1 MRNKTVKKILAY
13 TGFRYLL
20 VGLGAVLIDIALYFL
35 FIRLSLF
42 DPSAAKRI
50 SFSAGAFWSYL
61 NNKNF
66 TFRVKDVDWYAPL
79 SFTLV
84 YITGFIL
91 NSYFHDLILHQ
102 LHNNVFSVLTATV
115 VSVIWNY
122 FGQKFVVFRKPPS
135 QL

>member
-13 TGFRYLL
+13 TWFRYLL

-66 TFRVKDVDWYAPL
+66 TFLSAYYLPSFLRLTLKTCPNAP
-79 SFTLV
+79 
-84 YITGFIL
+84 
-91 NSYFHDLILHQ
+91 
-102 LHNNVFSVLTATV
+102 
-115 VSVIWNY
+115 
-122 FGQKFVVFRKPPS
+122 
-135 QL
+135 